1 MTPQKTINL
10 LRTLFVATTACLGAM
25 IGAERYGNYFAGFS
39 VGTIFGLILVLI
51 DRLLHG
57 LTLRAFSSATFGL
70 LLGLAFATLI
80 RESNVFSHQ
89 PEEMQWMIGLSA
101 YAAFGYLGMMLAIR
115 ANRDEFSL
123 LIPYVRFTRQ
133 ATQEAPVIVDT
144 NIIIDGRIAEICATG
159 FLSGELIVPR
169 FIMDELQRLSDS
181 GDNVRRERGRRGLDN
196 LDKMQRNPAMTISFH
211 ESAPDPSVPADV
223 RLVNLARLLQSRIVS
238 NDANLGRAARL
249 QGVTVLNV
257 NDLAKALRA
266 SLGTGDEVEL
276 HLSKEGRDAH
286 QAVGYLPD
294 GTMIV
299 VNNGREFIGQTL
311 PVTVSG
317 TVLTSAG
324 RLIFA
329 DVKNG
334 RAPQVLRRSRFAIL
348 GGAPTFGA
356 MSSKIIGP
364 VAALLL
370 CSALSAAPAPEP
382 TLSVPENLVLDGVPA
397 VPASIA
403 QSAAPY
409 TEARPA
415 TLASWHPTRREVLI
429 STRFGNTNQAHVV
442 KISGRR
448 AHADHVFRRTGQ
460 QRLV

>member
-10 LRTLFVATTACLGAM
+10 LRALFVATTACLGAM
-25 IGAERYGNYFAGFS
+25 IGAERYGNYFAGFA
-39 VGTIFGLILVLI
+39 VGAVFGLIMVLV

-70 LLGLAFATLI
+70 LLGLAFATLL

-89 PEEMQWMIGLSA
+89 PEEMQWLLGLCV

-133 ATQEAPVIVDT
+133 ATQEAPIIVDT
-144 NIIIDGRIAEICATG
+144 NVIIDGRVTDICATG

-181 GDNVRRERGRRGLDN
+181 DDSVRRERGRRGLDN
-196 LDKMQRNPAMTISFH
+196 LEKMQRNPAMSISFH
-211 ESAPDPSVPADV
+211 ESAPDPTVPVDV
-223 RLVNLARLLQSRIVS
+223 RLVNLARLLQSRILS
-238 NDANLGRAARL
+238 NDANLGKAARL
-249 QGVTVLNV
+249 QNVAALNI
-257 NDLAKALRA
+257 NDLAKALRS

-276 HLSKEGRDAH
+276 HLTKEGRDSH

-334 RAPQVLRRSRFAIL
+334 RV
-348 GGAPTFGA
+348 
-356 MSSKIIGP
+356 
-364 VAALLL
+364 
-370 CSALSAAPAPEP
+370 
-382 TLSVPENLVLDGVPA
+382 
-397 VPASIA
+397 
-403 QSAAPY
+403 
-409 TEARPA
+409 
-415 TLASWHPTRREVLI
+415 
-429 STRFGNTNQAHVV
+429 
-442 KISGRR
+442 
-448 AHADHVFRRTGQ
+448 
-460 QRLV
+460 